1 MKNLICLFS
10 VFISLFS
17 FGKDQYKI
25 NLVSQSINSVIIDF
39 ELEKYELIN
48 INKNSSDSYQK
59 LIVEGGVSTLVK
71 GEPELLKFTSNIQLP
86 FKGVSNFSIISSD
99 FIELENVNI
108 APSKGN
114 LYRNTDPNYW
124 CKKELFIV
132 PIQFSNEVF
141 SLGQPYIHRDV
152 RGPTINCSFLF

>member
-1 MKNLICLFS
+1 MFVWCVYFPNF
-10 VFISLFS
+10 
-17 FGKDQYKI
+17 FGKINKI

-59 LIVEGGVSTLVK
+59 LMVEGGVSTLVK

-86 FKGVSNFSIISSD
+86 SKGVSNFSIISAD

-108 APSKGN
+108 APSKGKFIQE
-114 LYRNTDPNYW
+114 YRSESVQLQKGTVYSVDSDFP
-124 CKKELFIV
+124 
-132 PIQFSNEVF
+132 
-141 SLGQPYIHRDV
+141 
-152 RGPTINCSFLF
+152 